1 MRHWTQLE
9 LAWELHGAGVRVA
22 VIAQRV
28 GRHRATVYRWLKG
41 MRSVGLREFIGE
53 YKEAK
58 KRPRRGK
65 VDPYIERRILSIRRE
80 HHDCCGEKIVYWLNK
95 EGIHLSRSTVY
106 RVLNRHL
113 RLRRKGRR
121 NRLRGP
127 VPRAKGPREV
137 IQMGED
143 TVDFGGLYAYTAID
157 TYTRE
162 AQVVLLPG
170 LSGQDARQALEL
182 VMSYF
187 GSCEVLQTDGGK
199 EFMGEFEQRVGCYA
213 QRHRVS
219 RPYRKNEQAFVESFH
234 RSLRKECL
242 GWWKYK
248 PSEREEL
255 QNEVQEYLDYYHYE
269 RPHLGL
275 GLQPPLLRTCRI

>member
-1 MRHWTQLE
+1 MRSWTQLE
-9 LAWELHGAGVRVA
+9 LAWELHGAGVKVE
-22 VIAQRV
+22 VIAERV
-28 GRHRATVYRWLKG
+28 GKHRTTVYRWLKG
-41 MRSVGLREFIGE
+41 MRSLGVREFIGE

-58 KRPRRGK
+58 KRPRRRK
-65 VDPYIERRILSIRRE
+65 VDPYIERRILSIRQE
-80 HHDCCGEKIVYWLNK
+80 HHDCCGEKIVYWLKK
-95 EGIHLSRSTVY
+95 EGIDLSRSTVY

-113 RLRRKGRR
+113 RLRPQGRR
-121 NRLRGP
+121 NRVRGP

-137 IQMGED
+137 IQMD

-162 AQVVLLPG
+162 AQVVLLPSLTSEDG
-170 LSGQDARQALEL
+170 RQALDV
-182 VMSYF
+182 VMAYF
-187 GSCEVLQTDGGK
+187 GSCKVLQTDGGK
-199 EFMGEFEQRVGCYA
+199 EFRGEFEQRVSCYA
-213 QRHRVS
+213 QRHRVA

-234 RSLRKECL
+234 RTLRKECL

-255 QNEVQEYLDYYHYE
+255 QNEIQQYLDYYHYE

-275 GLQPPLLRTCRI
+275 GMQTPLLPTCRI